1 MIIGK
6 KVNKITSSSLAEES
20 SKIIDAFQSTVNKL
34 RDVAK
39 RADDEKAAKEQEIIS
54 LQTETAN
61 LSEVSN
67 KATSM
72 PIRLEVYF
80 NNQMGKLI
88 DIKDIEFELDE
99 FLNAESFLDLAKGD
113 ITRAFAL
120 GYLRDEL
127 QEPLHAAIDAGDK
140 GLRLSKSFD
149 MAIQKVR
156 PYVNDMTKISDE
168 EMSKDDFSLME
179 VCNAVLDQLTYEEP
193 EDELYVAFVLGMWTL
208 HLLHKATE
216 AETDSDEDFVEDPT
230 ADA

>member
-39 RADDEKAAKEQEIIS
+39 EQMMRKQLKNKRLFYYKLRQLILAKS
-54 LQTETAN
+54 LIKQ
-61 LSEVSN
+61 LPW
-67 KATSM
+67 

-88 DIKDIEFELDE
+88 DIKDIEFEFDE

>member
-39 RADDEKAAKEQEIIS
+39 RADDEKAAKEQEIIL

-67 KATSM
+67 KQLPW

>member
-1 MIIGK
+1 
-6 KVNKITSSSLAEES
+6 
-20 SKIIDAFQSTVNKL
+20 
-34 RDVAK
+34 
-39 RADDEKAAKEQEIIS
+39 
-54 LQTETAN
+54 
-61 LSEVSN
+61 
-67 KATSM
+67 
-72 PIRLEVYF
+72 
-80 NNQMGKLI
+80 MGKLI

-179 VCNAVLDQLTYEEP
+179 VCNAVLDQLTYEES

>member
-1 MIIGK
+1 MRK
-6 KVNKITSSSLAEES
+6 QLKNKRL
-20 SKIIDAFQSTVNKL
+20 FYYKL
-34 RDVAK
+34 RQLILAK
-39 RADDEKAAKEQEIIS
+39 S
-54 LQTETAN
+54 LIKQ
-61 LSEVSN
+61 LPW
-67 KATSM
+67 

>member
-1 MIIGK
+1 
-6 KVNKITSSSLAEES
+6 
-20 SKIIDAFQSTVNKL
+20 
-34 RDVAK
+34 
-39 RADDEKAAKEQEIIS
+39 
-54 LQTETAN
+54 
-61 LSEVSN
+61 
-67 KATSM
+67 
-72 PIRLEVYF
+72 
-80 NNQMGKLI
+80 MGKLI
-88 DIKDIEFELDE
+88 DIKDIEFEFDE

-156 PYVNDMTKISDE
+156 PYIDDMTKISDE

-179 VCNAVLDQLTYEEP
+179 VCNAVLDQLTYEES

>member
-39 RADDEKAAKEQEIIS
+39 RADDEKAAKEQEIIL

-72 PIRLEVYF
+72 ADKIF

>member
-1 MIIGK
+1 MMRK
-6 KVNKITSSSLAEES
+6 QLKNKRL
-20 SKIIDAFQSTVNKL
+20 FHYKL
-34 RDVAK
+34 RRLILAK
-39 RADDEKAAKEQEIIS
+39 S
-54 LQTETAN
+54 LIKQ
-61 LSEVSN
+61 LPW
-67 KATSM
+67 

-88 DIKDIEFELDE
+88 DIKDIKFELDE

>member
-1 MIIGK
+1 MMRK
-6 KVNKITSSSLAEES
+6 QLKNKRL
-20 SKIIDAFQSTVNKL
+20 FYYKL
-34 RDVAK
+34 RQLILAK
-39 RADDEKAAKEQEIIS
+39 S
-54 LQTETAN
+54 LLKQ
-61 LSEVSN
+61 LPW
-67 KATSM
+67 
-72 PIRLEVYF
+72 PIKLEVYF

>member
-1 MIIGK
+1 
-6 KVNKITSSSLAEES
+6 
-20 SKIIDAFQSTVNKL
+20 
-34 RDVAK
+34 
-39 RADDEKAAKEQEIIS
+39 
-54 LQTETAN
+54 
-61 LSEVSN
+61 
-67 KATSM
+67 
-72 PIRLEVYF
+72 
-80 NNQMGKLI
+80 MGKLI
-88 DIKDIEFELDE
+88 DIEFELDE

-179 VCNAVLDQLTYEEP
+179 VCNAVLDQLTYEV
-193 EDELYVAFVLGMWTL
+193 YVAFVLGMWTL

>member
-1 MIIGK
+1 MMRK
-6 KVNKITSSSLAEES
+6 QLKNKRL
-20 SKIIDAFQSTVNKL
+20 FHYKL
-34 RDVAK
+34 RQLILAK
-39 RADDEKAAKEQEIIS
+39 S
-54 LQTETAN
+54 LIKQ
-61 LSEVSN
+61 LPW
-67 KATSM
+67 

-88 DIKDIEFELDE
+88 DIKDIEFEFDE

-140 GLRLSKSFD
+140 GLQLSKSFD

-156 PYVNDMTKISDE
+156 PYIDDMTKISDE

>member
-1 MIIGK
+1 
-6 KVNKITSSSLAEES
+6 
-20 SKIIDAFQSTVNKL
+20 
-34 RDVAK
+34 
-39 RADDEKAAKEQEIIS
+39 
-54 LQTETAN
+54 
-61 LSEVSN
+61 
-67 KATSM
+67 
-72 PIRLEVYF
+72 
-80 NNQMGKLI
+80 MGKLI
-88 DIKDIEFELDE
+88 DIEFELDE

-156 PYVNDMTKISDE
+156 PYVSDMTKISDE

-208 HLLHKATE
+208 HLLHKAPE
-216 AETDSDEDFVEDPT
+216 AETDSDENFVEDPT

>member
-1 MIIGK
+1 MMRK
-6 KVNKITSSSLAEES
+6 QLKNKRL
-20 SKIIDAFQSTVNKL
+20 FYYKL
-34 RDVAK
+34 RQLILAK
-39 RADDEKAAKEQEIIS
+39 S
-54 LQTETAN
+54 LIKQ
-61 LSEVSN
+61 LPW
-67 KATSM
+67 

>member
-1 MIIGK
+1 
-6 KVNKITSSSLAEES
+6 
-20 SKIIDAFQSTVNKL
+20 
-34 RDVAK
+34 
-39 RADDEKAAKEQEIIS
+39 
-54 LQTETAN
+54 
-61 LSEVSN
+61 
-67 KATSM
+67 
-72 PIRLEVYF
+72 
-80 NNQMGKLI
+80 MGKLI

-127 QEPLHAAIDAGDK
+127 QEPFHAAIDAGDK

-156 PYVNDMTKISDE
+156 PYIDDMTKISDE
-168 EMSKDDFSLME
+168 EISKDDFSLME
-179 VCNAVLDQLTYEEP
+179 VCNAVLEQLTYEEP

>member
-1 MIIGK
+1 MMRK
-6 KVNKITSSSLAEES
+6 QLKNKRLCYY
-20 SKIIDAFQSTVNKL
+20 KL
-34 RDVAK
+34 RQLVLAK
-39 RADDEKAAKEQEIIS
+39 S
-54 LQTETAN
+54 LIKQ
-61 LSEVSN
+61 LPW
-67 KATSM
+67 

-156 PYVNDMTKISDE
+156 PYIDDMTKISDE

>member
-1 MIIGK
+1 MMRK
-6 KVNKITSSSLAEES
+6 QLKNKRL
-20 SKIIDAFQSTVNKL
+20 FYYKL
-34 RDVAK
+34 RQLILAK
-39 RADDEKAAKEQEIIS
+39 S
-54 LQTETAN
+54 LIKQ
-61 LSEVSN
+61 LPW
-67 KATSM
+67 

-99 FLNAESFLDLAKGD
+99 FFNAESFLDLAKGD

>member
-72 PIRLEVYF
+72 ADN

-88 DIKDIEFELDE
+88 DIEFELDE

-149 MAIQKVR
+149 MAIRKVR
-156 PYVNDMTKISDE
+156 PYVSDMTKISDE

-208 HLLHKATE
+208 HLLHETTE
-216 AETDSDEDFVEDPT
+216 TETDSDENFVEDPT

>member
-39 RADDEKAAKEQEIIS
+39 RADDEKAVKNKRLFYYKLRQLILAKS
-54 LQTETAN
+54 LLKQ
-61 LSEVSN
+61 LPW
-67 KATSM
+67 
-72 PIRLEVYF
+72 PIKLEVYF

-127 QEPLHAAIDAGDK
+127 QEPFHAAIDAGDK

-156 PYVNDMTKISDE
+156 PYIDDMTKISDE

-179 VCNAVLDQLTYEEP
+179 VCNAVLEQLTYEEP

>member
-1 MIIGK
+1 
-6 KVNKITSSSLAEES
+6 
-20 SKIIDAFQSTVNKL
+20 
-34 RDVAK
+34 
-39 RADDEKAAKEQEIIS
+39 
-54 LQTETAN
+54 
-61 LSEVSN
+61 
-67 KATSM
+67 
-72 PIRLEVYF
+72 
-80 NNQMGKLI
+80 MGKLI

-99 FLNAESFLDLAKGD
+99 FLNAESFLDLVKGD
-113 ITRAFAL
+113 ITRAFTL

>member
-67 KATSM
+67 KATSR

-88 DIKDIEFELDE
+88 DIKNIEFELDE

>member
-1 MIIGK
+1 MMRK
-6 KVNKITSSSLAEES
+6 QLKNKRL
-20 SKIIDAFQSTVNKL
+20 FHYKL
-34 RDVAK
+34 RQLILAK
-39 RADDEKAAKEQEIIS
+39 S
-54 LQTETAN
+54 LIKQ
-61 LSEVSN
+61 LPW
-67 KATSM
+67 

-99 FLNAESFLDLAKGD
+99 FFNAESFLDLTKGD

-127 QEPLHAAIDAGDK
+127 QEPLYAAIDAGDK